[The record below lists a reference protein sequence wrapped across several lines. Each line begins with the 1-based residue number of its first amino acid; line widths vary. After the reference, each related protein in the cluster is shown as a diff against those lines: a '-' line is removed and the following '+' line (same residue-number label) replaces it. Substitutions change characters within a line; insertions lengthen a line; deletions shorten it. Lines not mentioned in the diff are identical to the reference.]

1 MVVSKP
7 TEEKGTQV
15 SRFPEE
21 TIQDAAQRKQE
32 DARYTWDFRVS
43 RQSPKV
49 RQVRYL
55 SSHKMWTD
63 DQVTGSA
70 RERRSLHQGLP
81 NLRLH

>member
-32 DARYTWDFRVS
+32 DERYTWDFRVS

-55 SSHKMWTD
+55 SSYKMWTD

-70 RERRSLHQGLP
+70 QERRSLHQGLP
-81 NLRLH
+81 NLRFY